1 MTNYAHQV
9 DIDICMQAVVEPEI
23 PTDPIVERL
32 NLVERENE
40 DLKEKLKRIEGEKMQ
55 LELHVAD
62 VVDDHKIKM
71 EKMRLKI
78 RKIRKYAIHSE
89 AWYHYA
95 VGSIVTLV
103 VILIAFVVAFKF
115 FSQRVICLLH
125 LSVVCSLCMNFMY
138 CINLMFSVLCI
149 EDEPAMDVR

>member
-1 MTNYAHQV
+1 M
-9 DIDICMQAVVEPEI
+9 E
-23 PTDPIVERL
+23 
-32 NLVERENE
+32 
-40 DLKEKLKRIEGEKMQ
+40 

-62 VVDDHKIKM
+62 VIDDHKINM

-103 VILIAFVVAFKF
+103 AIFIAFVVAFKF
-115 FSQRVICLLH
+115 FS
-125 LSVVCSLCMNFMY
+125 
-138 CINLMFSVLCI
+138 
-149 EDEPAMDVR
+149 

>member
-1 MTNYAHQV
+1 MKIMPTNVTQ
-9 DIDICMQAVVEPEI
+9 ILFIQEVVEPEI

-32 NLVERENE
+32 NLVEEENNY
-40 DLKEKLKRIEGEKMQ
+40 LKEKIKKIEEEKMI

-78 RKIRKYAIHSE
+78 RKIRKQIRKYAIDSE

-95 VGSIVTLV
+95 DGSIVTLV
-103 VILIAFVVAFKF
+103 AILIAFVVAFKF

-125 LSVVCSLCMNFMY
+125 LSVV
-138 CINLMFSVLCI
+138 
-149 EDEPAMDVR
+149 

>member
-9 DIDICMQAVVEPEI
+9 DIDIFIQEVCEPEI

-40 DLKEKLKRIEGEKMQ
+40 YLKEKLKRIEGVKME
-55 LELHVAD
+55 LELHVVD

-78 RKIRKYAIHSE
+78 RKIGKYAIDSE

-95 VGSIVTLV
+95 VG
-103 VILIAFVVAFKF
+103 
-115 FSQRVICLLH
+115 
-125 LSVVCSLCMNFMY
+125 
-138 CINLMFSVLCI
+138 
-149 EDEPAMDVR
+149 

>member
-9 DIDICMQAVVEPEI
+9 DIDIFVQEVCEPEI

-40 DLKEKLKRIEGEKMQ
+40 DVKEKLKRIEGEME

-78 RKIRKYAIHSE
+78 RKIRKYAIDSE
-89 AWYHYA
+89 AWYHYV

-103 VILIAFVVAFKF
+103 AILIAFVVAFKF
-115 FSQRVICLLH
+115 FSQRFICMLH
-125 LSVVCSLCMNFMY
+125 LIKC
-138 CINLMFSVLCI
+138 CI
-149 EDEPAMDVR
+149 